1 MVKLSHVK
9 GQERIVFCDL
19 IQNGPSTANQI
30 VKRTR
35 LKKNRVYEFLSDLR
49 KEKVVLSLP
58 MIHGETLYTFSRDE
72 VLKCLRGENS
82 KLNGLIAELNRI
94 EEKVVNSQEK
104 AIIQLSEEMWTGLPE
119 QAELQTARFVQEA
132 KQSILISTYMF
143 KWFNKI
149 EDALLSRA
157 KRKEVV
163 VRVLMTDPSSPR
175 MFSSEHR
182 RNVQSRTL
190 CLREA
195 GVEVNFT
202 TERVPFRGSIFD
214 GKVALIM
221 MFPYSN
227 EKEANA
233 CTGFCV
239 CANSAIVHTL
249 MDFFN
254 TSIQQANRN
263 TKN

>member
-1 MVKLSHVK
+1 
-9 GQERIVFCDL
+9 
-19 IQNGPSTANQI
+19 
-30 VKRTR
+30 
-35 LKKNRVYEFLSDLR
+35 
-49 KEKVVLSLP
+49 

-72 VLKCLRGENS
+72 VLKCLRDENT
-82 KLNGLIAELNRI
+82 KLDGLMEELNRI

-143 KWFNKI
+143 EWFNRI
-149 EDALLSRA
+149 EGTLLSRA
-157 KRKEVV
+157 KSKEVV

-182 RNVQSRTL
+182 RDVQSKTL
-190 CLREA
+190 RLREA

-202 TERVPFRGSIFD
+202 TERMPFRGSIFD
-214 GKVALIM
+214 EKAALIM

-227 EKEANA
+227 EKEANI

-239 CANSAIVHTL
+239 CTNSAIVHTL
-249 MDFFN
+249 IDFFN
-254 TSIQQANRN
+254 TCIQQPNRN
-263 TKN
+263 IKD